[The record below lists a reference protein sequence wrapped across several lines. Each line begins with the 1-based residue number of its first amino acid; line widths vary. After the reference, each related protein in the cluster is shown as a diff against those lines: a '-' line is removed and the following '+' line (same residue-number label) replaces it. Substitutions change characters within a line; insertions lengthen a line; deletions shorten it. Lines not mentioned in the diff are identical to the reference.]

1 MFISLG
7 KSCFFIPPTFF
18 NCFNLFIKNVLML
31 HRYNRGK
38 SWLHSY
44 INFFS
49 ICFVKKRLKKDMEKR
64 SWKFWGN
71 IRWFNFLRKVGS
83 NKYELPLRE
92 EDSLILMD
100 LFVWRV
106 IIFDNEIRQAIF
118 LFWTF
123 CNRYIFSF
131 VVPSFYDI
139 SYIPLFFK
147 KKNKLYSPKI
157 SSFFSPYLSSIFFS
171 QNIY

>member
-71 IRWFNFLRKVGS
+71 IICFFFWRKGVYTIYRKMTGRQKKIYIYCKRFRTERLLALFHCRKWLPFIRRGPSRSKSLLPVKEVRIYLTPLFLR
-83 NKYELPLRE
+83 N
-92 EDSLILMD
+92 
-100 LFVWRV
+100 
-106 IIFDNEIRQAIF
+106 
-118 LFWTF
+118 
-123 CNRYIFSF
+123 
-131 VVPSFYDI
+131 
-139 SYIPLFFK
+139 
-147 KKNKLYSPKI
+147 
-157 SSFFSPYLSSIFFS
+157 
-171 QNIY
+171 